1 MIRVTLRN
9 TICALAAGTAAAF
22 AASPQT
28 PGSVPIS
35 ALRACAAI
43 DATGSRL
50 DCYDRLAGR
59 SPTPTPT
66 PTPPPRTPARL
77 APRPAVAPTGAA
89 ASVVA
94 PTPASAPNASFGLY
108 ALEHPAPPKA
118 AALVGIKVVA
128 VADHDDGSQ
137 TVTLAGGQLWKLDSA
152 DPLLAAGDA
161 VTIRRAALGSFLM
174 STPTGRTHRVR
185 RLR

>member
-1 MIRVTLRN
+1 MIRVELRF
-9 TICALAAGTAAAF
+9 TILALTAGTAAAF
-22 AASPQT
+22 AGT
-28 PGSVPIS
+28 PPAPGPVPMA

-43 DATGSRL
+43 GAAGSRL

-59 SPTPTPT
+59 LPAPESPPP
-66 PTPPPRTPARL
+66 PTPPTLATGPAATP
-77 APRPAVAPTGAA
+77 PHGPPPAVAPAPAA
-89 ASVVA
+89 
-94 PTPASAPNASFGLY
+94 APNASFGLY
-108 ALEHPAPPKA
+108 ALEHPAPPKT
-118 AALVGIKVVA
+118 AALIGIKVVA

-137 TVTLAGGQLWKLDSA
+137 TVTLAGGQVWQLAEA